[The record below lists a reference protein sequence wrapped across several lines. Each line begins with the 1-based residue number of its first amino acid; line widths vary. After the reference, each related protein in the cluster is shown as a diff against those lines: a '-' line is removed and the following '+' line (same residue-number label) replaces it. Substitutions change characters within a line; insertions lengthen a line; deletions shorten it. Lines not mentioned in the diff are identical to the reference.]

1 MSVKAPKCYW
11 YGGRK
16 SQTET
21 ARSKTLKAFDASVS
35 TIHNCKV
42 LPLTDQLPDNFCPVG
57 IYQLQQDERCYQAVQ
72 LTGQLVV
79 PLTIVYID
87 MHIFFLLQNIPPLLH
102 SFYSCSF
109 LHLSA
114 SASFRLHEP
123 HQHFFSS
130 LLFWHLA

>member
-87 MHIFFLLQNIPPLLH
+87 TYSFFSKTFLL
-102 SFYSCSF
+102 YSTASIQF
-109 LHLSA
+109 SA
-114 SASFRLHEP
+114 SASFRLQEP
-123 HQHFFSS
+123 HQCFFSS